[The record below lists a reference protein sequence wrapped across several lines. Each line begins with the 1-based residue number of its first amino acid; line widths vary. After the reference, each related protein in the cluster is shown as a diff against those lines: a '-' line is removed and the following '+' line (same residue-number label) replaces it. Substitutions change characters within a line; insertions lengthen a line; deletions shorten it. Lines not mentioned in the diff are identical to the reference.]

1 MNSVAAIE
9 DDSVVRKIGWFYK
22 EKIRLADIKRVV
34 AVVRDALTY
43 EEIVVVFSDDIHH
56 RVWLSEFDKNF
67 SEVMNALATRLPGF
81 VSPEGLAGEKAFEKV
96 QRVLWQHGGKPEL
109 DWTHS
114 LDPGASGP

>member
-9 DDSVVRKIGWFYK
+9 DDSVVRKTGWFYK
-22 EKIRLADIKRVV
+22 EKIRLADIKRVA

-43 EEIVVVFSDDIHH
+43 EEIVVVFSDDIRH

-67 SEVMNALATRLPGF
+67 SEVMNTLATRLPGF

-96 QRVLWQHGGKPEL
+96 QRVLWEREESRSQTGI
-109 DWTHS
+109 HS
-114 LDPGASGP
+114 LAPGASGP